1 MSYLTTQTDTRGVT
15 TVTFNRPDSFNAMNR
30 QFMDELTIT
39 LNKLRSNT
47 RILIIAANGKH
58 FSAGADI
65 NWMKQSAEL
74 STEENQADA
83 MALSNMLETLNTF
96 AHPTIAK
103 VHGAALGGG
112 TGIVSCCD
120 IVVAAENSKFAFSE
134 VRLGLIPAT
143 ISPYALAAIGARA
156 ARRYFLTGEIF
167 DALEAYRLGLIHDVC
182 SADNLDIR
190 VEEKISALMKGGS
203 SAQSEAKQLI
213 TDVTN
218 QAVTEELRNQLATR
232 LANIRTGNE
241 AQEGLS
247 AFLQKRDPN
256 WS

>member
-1 MSYLTTQTDTRGVT
+1 M
-15 TVTFNRPDSFNAMNR
+15 
-30 QFMDELTIT
+30 
-39 LNKLRSNT
+39 
-47 RILIIAANGKH
+47 
-58 FSAGADI
+58 
-65 NWMKQSAEL
+65 
-74 STEENQADA
+74 
-83 MALSNMLETLNTF
+83 
-96 AHPTIAK
+96 
-103 VHGAALGGG
+103 
-112 TGIVSCCD
+112 
-120 IVVAAENSKFAFSE
+120 VASENSKFAFSE

-218 QAVTEELRNQLATR
+218 QAVTEELRNQLAAR